1 MRKNALAMSI
11 AVLIGGLGLAGVAH
25 ADVIVGSG
33 TPTSVTLGATNAT
46 GLIVENG
53 GIGHSLITPYYNA
66 QNGNATIISVT
77 NTDTVNGKVMKVR
90 FRGASN
96 SDDILDFTVL
106 MSPGDVWN
114 ATISQGLTGVA
125 QIVTVDRTCTVPQL
139 GPGGPQSFNTQ
150 RLTTKG
156 GADVNANTREG
167 YIEIFNMAD
176 IPSTAAYGAGGN
188 AQSALFTNIKHVGG
202 AVPPCAANN
211 TPILNAIVNTNHTT
225 EASAAPLGL
234 ATPTTGLF
242 GNWVIINVPQ
252 TTTYSGEM
260 VAIRATGA
268 GNATRGNFVVF
279 PQTDQTYAGA
289 PNLVT
294 ADPLLRFASSTSLTA
309 AGVASADVLLPP
321 ITPLNFDL
329 PDMSTPY
336 TIDGGGLPVDPL
348 VQAGLLTQ
356 ALAVLNVSN
365 EYVNDASITAKTDW
379 VFSMPTRRYTVAMD
393 YSTTPP
399 RRLFSDVEAQSGV
412 GIGLPYFHN
421 SNTSVNGS
429 QICVTAESGRFFD
442 REEQTP
448 GGGTVPSFSPGAP
461 GVSGLPLC
469 GEVSVLSFADVGN
482 SVLAASVA
490 RQNVLPGYMNGWGAI
505 NTTNATTLLGL
516 PILGASFIK
525 ATNPAAGGGFSGT
538 YGFTSAHR
546 FTR

>member
-11 AVLIGGLGLAGVAH
+11 ATLIGGLGLASVAH
-25 ADVIVGSG
+25 ADVIPGAGAVSN
-33 TPTSVTLGATNAT
+33 TTMGATNAT
-46 GLIVENG
+46 GLAVVNG
-53 GIGHSLITPYYNA
+53 GIGHSLITPYYNV

-77 NTDTVNGKVMKVR
+77 NTDTANGKVMKVR

-96 SDDILDFTVL
+96 SDDVLDFTVL

-114 ATISQGLTGVA
+114 ATISAGPTGLA
-125 QIVTVDRTCTVPQL
+125 EIVTIDKTCTVPQL
-139 GPGGPQSFNTQ
+139 SPGVAQQFKTG

-156 GADVNANTREG
+156 GADLNANTREG

-176 IPSTAAYGAGGN
+176 IPSQPLYGAGAN

-202 AVPPCAANN
+202 AVPPCAANP
-211 TPILNAIVNTNHTT
+211 TPILTAIVNTNHTVGAG
-225 EASAAPLGL
+225 EAVPAGLGL

-260 VAIRATGA
+260 VAIQATGPA
-268 GNATRGNFVVF
+268 VPVRGNYVVF
-279 PQTDQTYAGA
+279 PQTDQTYGGD

-294 ADPLLRFASSTSLTA
+294 ADPLLRTNSFTSLSV
-309 AGVASADVLLPP
+309 AGVGAGLVPAAA
-321 ITPLNFDL
+321 ITALNFDL

-336 TIDGGGLPVDPL
+336 TTAAGGPL
-348 VQAGLLTQ
+348 VQAAILTD
-356 ALAVLNVSN
+356 ALAVLNVFN
-365 EYVNDASITAKTDW
+365 EYANDASITAKTDW

-393 YSTTPP
+393 YSTTPT
-399 RRLFSDVEAQSGV
+399 RRLFSEVLDQVAAPNE
-412 GIGLPYFHN
+412 PYFHDG
-421 SNTSVNGS
+421 NTTVSGS
-429 QICVTAESGRFFD
+429 QICVTADSGRFFD

-448 GGGTVPSFSPGAP
+448 GGGTVPSFSPGVA

-469 GEVSVLSFADVGN
+469 GEVSVLSFADAGN

-490 RQNVLPGYMNGWGAI
+490 RQNVLPGYANGWGSI
-505 NTTNATTLLGL
+505 NVTNATTLLGL
-516 PILGASFIK
+516 PIMGASFIK
-525 ATNPAAGGGFSGT
+525 GTNPAAGAGFSGT
-538 YGFTSAHR
+538 YGFTSEHR